1 MSPFFLLNQ
10 QKKQNNIRRS
20 NNHNMF
26 RKVFI
31 SNRGEIALRIIRSLR
46 EMGIPSVLACSTIDV
61 NSLPARLADEKVC
74 IGPPQAK
81 ESYLNVPAIMSAVEM
96 TKADAVHPGYGFLS
110 ENHNFAE
117 ICRSVGIK
125 FIGPQPEVIE
135 LLGNKIRAREIAEK
149 AGVPVVPGKFV
160 EAKDD
165 DELIRFGEEIGFPVV
180 IKAAMGG
187 GGRGMKI
194 VRNKNDFKKCLEIA
208 RSEAGAAFGDS
219 TVYIEKYFDNAR
231 HIEVQLLADEHG
243 NVVALGE
250 REYSIQRRFQK
261 IIEESPSP
269 AVDNALRNEL
279 FEAAIAIAKS
289 VNYTNSGTVEFLLEG
304 RKFWF
309 LEVNTRLQVE
319 HPVTEL
325 RTGVDIVKEQIRIA
339 AGEKLGISQ
348 NNIKFSGS
356 IIEARVNAEDPVKF
370 TPSPGRVSLF
380 IPPGGKDVRVDT
392 AIYSGYEVPPF
403 YDSLIAKIIVSGND
417 REEARKRMLRALK
430 ECIIE
435 GISTNI
441 PLLMR
446 IFSDDEFAKGTI
458 HTHFI
463 EKFLT

>member
-1 MSPFFLLNQ
+1 
-10 QKKQNNIRRS
+10 
-20 NNHNMF
+20 MF
-26 RKVFI
+26 KKVFI
-31 SNRGEIALRIIRSLR
+31 ANRGEIALRIIRSLR
-46 EMGIPSVLACSTIDV
+46 EMGIPSVLACSTVDV

-135 LLGNKIRAREIAEK
+135 LLGNKIKAREIAEK

-160 EAKDD
+160 ETDD
-165 DELIRFGEEIGFPVV
+165 DELIRFGEEIGFPVI
-180 IKAAMGG
+180 IKSAMGG

-194 VRNKNDFKKCLEIA
+194 VRNMDDFKKCLEIA

-250 REYSIQRRFQK
+250 RECSIQRRFQK

-269 AVDNALRNEL
+269 AVDDALRNEL
-279 FEAAIAIAKS
+279 FEAAISIAKS
-289 VNYTNSGTVEFLLEG
+289 VNYTNSGTVEFLLVG

-319 HPVTEL
+319 HPVTEC
-325 RTGVDIVKEQIRIA
+325 RTGVDIVREQIRIA
-339 AGEKLGISQ
+339 AGEKLGIKQ
-348 NNIKFSGS
+348 KDIKLTGS
-356 IIEARVNAEDPVKF
+356 VFEARVNAEDPVKF
-370 TPSPGRVSLF
+370 APSPGQISLF

-417 REEARKRMLRALK
+417 REEARIRMLRALK

-441 PLLMR
+441 PMLMK
-446 IFSDDEFAKGTI
+446 IFSDDEFARGAI
-458 HTHFI
+458 HTHFL
-463 EKFLT
+463 EKFLTGAK